1 MTFDKTDIPGILL
14 FTLFTV
20 ALAVAFSFVP
30 IGDASAGIG
39 VVSVTASHGGLP

>member
-1 MTFDKTDIPGILL
+1 MTFDKTDIPGVLIFAL
-14 FTLFTV
+14 FTIALTV
-20 ALAVAFSFVP
+20 ALSFVP

>member
-20 ALAVAFSFVP
+20 ALTVALSFVP
-30 IGDASAGIG
+30 IGDASGGIG
-39 VVSVTASHGGLP
+39 IVSVTVPHGGLP

>member
-1 MTFDKTDIPGILL
+1 MTFERSDVDA
-14 FTLFTV
+14 TLVFGLIVLALTV
-20 ALAVAFSFVP
+20 ALSFVP